1 MKDPVS
7 PPLFV
12 TLLLSAYQS
21 SLFFVL
27 CLVLDYISSCALL
40 INFFDQLKSCMSQIE
55 WPHQFLQTILAL
67 LVTIVAFN
75 RTQQPFVSI
84 SSGQY

>member
-1 MKDPVS
+1 MKGRLCGLHERPCVS
-7 PPLFV
+7 PLFV

-40 INFFDQLKSCMSQIE
+40 INFFDQL
-55 WPHQFLQTILAL
+55 
-67 LVTIVAFN
+67 
-75 RTQQPFVSI
+75 
-84 SSGQY
+84 